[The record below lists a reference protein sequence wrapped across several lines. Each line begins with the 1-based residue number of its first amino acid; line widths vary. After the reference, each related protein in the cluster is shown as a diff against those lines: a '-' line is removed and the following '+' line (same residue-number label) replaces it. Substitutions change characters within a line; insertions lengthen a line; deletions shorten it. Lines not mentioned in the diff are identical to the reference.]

1 MIRLD
6 LQNTLPVS
14 DNLPTEEQLRK
25 WLSAVAK
32 QQMIEDTDITIRL
45 VDDEES
51 QFLNST
57 YRNKDKPTNVL
68 SFPFEA
74 PPGVE
79 LPFLGDLV
87 ICSSVVA
94 MEAKQ
99 QNKEEQHHWA
109 HMVIHGCLHLLGYD
123 HINDNE
129 AEEMETTEVT
139 ILRSIGIDD
148 PYQDHYS

>member
-6 LQNTLPVS
+6 FQNTLPVS
-14 DNLPTEEQLRK
+14 DNLPTEEQFSQ

-32 QQMIEDTDITIRL
+32 QQEIEDTEITIRL
-45 VDDEES
+45 VDAEES
-51 QFLNST
+51 QYLNGT

-94 MEAKQ
+94 QEAKQ
-99 QNKEEQHHWA
+99 QNKIEQHHWA

-123 HINDNE
+123 HIDDNE
-129 AEEMETTEVT
+129 ADEMEAKEVT
-139 ILRSIGIDD
+139 ILHSIGIDD
-148 PYQDHYS
+148 PYQDDYS

>member
-32 QQMIEDTDITIRL
+32 QQMIEDTEITIRL